1 MQRWFVDG
9 EVQCFAGGHLP
20 LALVAIVI
28 LLICALA
35 IMFVFVTAVKE
46 FQVLSESV
54 TSALNVHF
62 SLFYVL

>member
-9 EVQCFAGGHLP
+9 EVQCFTGGHLP

-35 IMFVFVTAVKE
+35 IIFVFVAAVKE
-46 FQVLSESV
+46 FQVYY
-54 TSALNVHF
+54 LNM
-62 SLFYVL
+62 